1 MTSPTRIR
9 AAVKEG
15 VTEVRVLMAH
25 VMESGQRKGP
35 SGDLI
40 PAYFITEVVAR
51 HNDRLVLDAQFG
63 PSVSANPY
71 LAFRFKGGVKGDKVS
86 VSWTDNR
93 GESRSDEVEIV

>member
-9 AAVKEG
+9 AAVKDG
-15 VTEVRVLMAH
+15 VTEVRVLMTH

-35 SGDLI
+35 SGDVI
-40 PAYFITEVVAR
+40 PAYFITEVVVR
-51 HNDRLVLDAQFG
+51 HNDKVVLDAQFG

-71 LAFRFKGGVKGDKVS
+71 LAFKFSGGVKGDKVS

-93 GESRSDEVEIV
+93 GERRSDQVEMA